1 MLIMPMG
8 KGTYGSQVGRP
19 KKKKRAPSARPTK
32 SKGPVMRGV
41 KNAAQA
47 AGVIGPL
54 AHPAAKAAKK
64 VTGQLKLNMQKM
76 PPAVQKRLK
85 AAMRKKK

>member
-1 MLIMPMG
+1 MLIMPG
-8 KGTYGSQVGRP
+8 HYGN

-64 VTGQLKLNMQKM
+64 ATGQLKMNMQKM
-76 PPAVQKRLK
+76 PPVVRKRLMD
-85 AAMRKKK
+85 AMKRKKK

>member
-1 MLIMPMG
+1 MLIMPG
-8 KGTYGSQVGRP
+8 HYEN

-32 SKGPVMRGV
+32 SKGPVMKGV

-54 AHPAAKAAKK
+54 AHPAAKAARK
-64 VTGQLKLNMQKM
+64 VTGQLKMNMKKM
-76 PPAVQKRLK
+76 PPAVQKRLMD
-85 AAMRKKK
+85 AMKRKRQGMR